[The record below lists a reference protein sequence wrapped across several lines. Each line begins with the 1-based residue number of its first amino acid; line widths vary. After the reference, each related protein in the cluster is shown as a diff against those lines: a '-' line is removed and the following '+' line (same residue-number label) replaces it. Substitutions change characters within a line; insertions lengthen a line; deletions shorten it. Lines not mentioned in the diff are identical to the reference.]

1 MNKLNNNTFKY
12 VFVFLI
18 IIVLFTAVASY
29 FYYKSDNAV
38 GPNLITAFV
47 GVVVSAMVT
56 LVLLNGQTKD
66 EEEKDRNMKL
76 YNAKLK
82 IYSDFVSCMY
92 ETLRDNQITEEEFI
106 NLRTELLGK
115 VCFYVK

>member
-1 MNKLNNNTFKY
+1 
-12 VFVFLI
+12 
-18 IIVLFTAVASY
+18 
-29 FYYKSDNAV
+29 
-38 GPNLITAFV
+38 
-47 GVVVSAMVT
+47 
-56 LVLLNGQTKD
+56 
-66 EEEKDRNMKL
+66 MKL

-115 VCFYVK
+115 VCFYVNDKKVVAVGEIGLDYYWVKDNKKDQVDLFVGGSPCQSLHTQS